1 MVKYYTRGPRKNAI
15 FVRGPISLASRASVA
30 TFKLNNLFK
39 KHIKSYL
46 YNLLLFKNN

>member
-15 FVRGPISLASRASVA
+15 LIRTRPSKLSRISVGH
-30 TFKLNNLFK
+30 FKLNNLLK

-46 YNLLLFKNN
+46 YDLLLFKNN

>member
-15 FVRGPISLASRASVA
+15 LSGTRPSKLSRVSVA
-30 TFKLNNLFK
+30 NFKLNNLFK

-46 YNLLLFKNN
+46 LDLLLYKLS